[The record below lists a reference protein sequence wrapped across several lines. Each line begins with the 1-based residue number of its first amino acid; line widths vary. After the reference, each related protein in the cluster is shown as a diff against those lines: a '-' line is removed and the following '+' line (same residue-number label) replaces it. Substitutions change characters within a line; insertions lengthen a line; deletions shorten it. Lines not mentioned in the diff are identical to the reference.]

1 MSADLLPRRLYYVP
15 VVHTQE
21 DLGSLAESVQAQTT
35 ARLGAAAWEDK
46 QRASAEYWER
56 VAAWVEAL
64 PAELPGFRLYQDGLP
79 VCGSEDRIVAEL
91 ADKGS
96 RNYRLLTR
104 LMQRGAVLMGT
115 ESPSLLREEY
125 ELVQQLLA
133 KSPVPS
139 LDNPPR
145 NSPRNP
151 GDLLAR
157 RDGFIALRIAQ
168 TLLPGETGI
177 LFIGA
182 LHRVAPLLPSD
193 FQVLYPISAR
203 SPRG

>member
-15 VVHTQE
+15 IVHTQE
-21 DLGSLAESVQAQTT
+21 DLGSLAESAQAQTT
-35 ARLGAAAWEDK
+35 ARLGAAAWEEK
-46 QRASAEYWER
+46 QAAGAEYWER
-56 VAAWVEAL
+56 VASWVDTL
-64 PAELPGFRLYQDGLP
+64 PSALPGFRLYQDGLP

-115 ESPSLLREEY
+115 ESPNLLREEY

-133 KSPVPS
+133 ESRVPPTH
-139 LDNPPR
+139 NPAE
-145 NSPRNP
+145 
-151 GDLLAR
+151 LLAR

-193 FQVLYPISAR
+193 IQTSYPLAPR
-203 SPRG
+203 SSGG

>member
-1 MSADLLPRRLYYVP
+1 MSADPLPRRLYYVP
-15 VVHTQE
+15 IVHTQE
-21 DLGSLAESVQAQTT
+21 DLGSLAGSAQAQTT
-35 ARLGAAAWEDK
+35 ARLGAAAWEEK
-46 QRASAEYWER
+46 QRAGAEYWEG
-56 VAAWVEAL
+56 VASWVDTL

-115 ESPSLLREEY
+115 ESPNLLREEY

-133 KSPVPS
+133 EGRVQ
-139 LDNPPR
+139 PPR
-145 NSPRNP
+145 NPAE
-151 GDLLAR
+151 LLAR
-157 RDGFIALRIAQ
+157 RDGFIAQRIAQ
-168 TLLPGETGI
+168 TLLPGEMGI

-182 LHRVAPLLPSD
+182 LHHVAPLLPSD
-193 FQVLYPISAR
+193 IQLSYPMAAR

>member
-15 VVHTQE
+15 IVHTQE
-21 DLGSLAESVQAQTT
+21 DLGSLAESAQAQTT
-35 ARLGAAAWEDK
+35 ARLGAAAWEEK
-46 QRASAEYWER
+46 QRAGAEYWER
-56 VAAWVEAL
+56 VASWVDAL
-64 PAELPGFRLYQDGLP
+64 PSELPGFRLYQDGLP

-115 ESPSLLREEY
+115 ESPNLLREEY

-133 KSPVPS
+133 ESRVPPPH
-139 LDNPPR
+139 NPAE
-145 NSPRNP
+145 
-151 GDLLAR
+151 LLAR

-193 FQVLYPISAR
+193 IQISYPLAPR
-203 SPRG
+203 SSGG

>member
-1 MSADLLPRRLYYVP
+1 MSADPLPRRLYYVP
-15 VVHTQE
+15 IVHTQE
-21 DLGSLAESVQAQTT
+21 DLGSLAVSVQAQTT
-35 ARLGAAAWEDK
+35 ARLGAAAGEDK

-64 PAELPGFRLYQDGLP
+64 PPELPGFRLYQDGLP

-115 ESPSLLREEY
+115 ESPNLLREEY
-125 ELVQQLLA
+125 ELVQQLLTQ
-133 KSPVPS
+133 SPAPPS
-139 LDNPPR
+139 SNA
-145 NSPRNP
+145 
-151 GDLLAR
+151 GELLAR
-157 RDGFIALRIAQ
+157 RDGFIALRISQ

-182 LHRVAPLLPSD
+182 LHRVAPLLPRD
-193 FQVLYPISAR
+193 LQVLYPIAAR